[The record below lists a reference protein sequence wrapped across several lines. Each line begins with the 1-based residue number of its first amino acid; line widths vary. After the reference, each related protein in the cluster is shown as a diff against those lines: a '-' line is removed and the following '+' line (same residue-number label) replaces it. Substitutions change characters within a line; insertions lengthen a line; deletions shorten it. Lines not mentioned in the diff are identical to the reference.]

1 MNLFT
6 TTKKAINAVIEQLAS
21 QGGVFAGVTP
31 AMLSAMAVE
40 PPRDA
45 AHGDMACNAA
55 MVLAGQ
61 LKQNPRVLADTL
73 AEALRSLDGVVDV
86 QVAGAGFINLRFAPH
101 VWQGVIGDILA
112 EGIGYGN
119 SQIGQGAAV
128 NVEYVSANPTGPMHI
143 GHARGAVVG
152 DAMSRLLQK
161 AGHHVTKEYYINDA
175 GAQVD
180 KLAKSAFVR
189 YRQACGEVIHEIP
202 EGLYPGDYLIPVGE
216 ALLHTYG
223 RELGTWDE
231 ARWLPVVR
239 SFTLDSMMLMIKQDL
254 ADLGI
259 THDVFTSELALHEA
273 GRVQAMAGWL
283 LENGLAYRGVLEA
296 PKGKTPDDWE
306 AAEQLL
312 FKATDFGDDSDR
324 PIQKSNGAWTY
335 FAGDV
340 AYTEDKLK
348 RGFHQLVMVLGADHG
363 GYVKRMQAAVKAL
376 SEGKATLNVQLCQ
389 LVKFLDNGEPVK
401 MSKRAGTFT
410 TVRDVIDAV
419 GRDVVRFIMLT
430 RKPEQPL
437 DFDLAKVTEKS
448 RENPVFY
455 VQYAHTRC
463 KSVVRQAQE
472 QLPEAV
478 RLSQSPT
485 PQMLALLHREEEL
498 ALIRVLANWPRIV
511 ESAAAARE
519 AHRIAFYVQEVAAA
533 FHAFWN
539 QGSDNIALRFVQK
552 DALEE
557 SAARLALA
565 HAVATVIASGLHV
578 LGVEPLDVM

>member
-1 MNLFT
+1 MNLFNE
-6 TTKKAINAVIEQLAS
+6 TKTKIIAIIEALGAE
-21 QGGVFAGVTP
+21 GGVYAGVTP
-31 AMLSAMAVE
+31 EMLVNIAVE

-45 AHGDMACNAA
+45 SHGDMACNAA

-61 LKQNPRVLADTL
+61 LKQNPRALADVLA
-73 AEALRSLDGVVDV
+73 ERLRGLDGITQVE
-86 QVAGAGFINLRFAPH
+86 VAGAGFINLRFVPI
-101 VWQGVIGDILA
+101 VWQSVISDILSH
-112 EGIGYGN
+112 GVGYGN
-119 SQIGQGAAV
+119 SEIGLGKKV

-152 DAMSRLLQK
+152 DAMSLLLQK
-161 AGHHVTKEYYINDA
+161 AGYDVTKEYYINDA

-216 ALLHTYG
+216 SLLQAYG

-231 ARWLPVVR
+231 ERWLPVVR
-239 SFTLDSMMLMIKQDL
+239 TFTLDAMMVMIKQDL

-259 THDVFTSELALHEA
+259 VHDVFTSELSLHEA
-273 GRVQAMAGWL
+273 GRVQAMADWL
-283 LENGLAYRGVLEA
+283 VAKGLAYRGLLEA

-312 FKATDFGDDSDR
+312 FKATEFGDDSDR
-324 PIQKSNGAWTY
+324 PIQKSNGGWTY

-348 RGFHQLVMVLGADHG
+348 RGFEQLVMVLGADHG
-363 GYVKRMQAAVKAL
+363 GYVKRMQAVVKAL
-376 SEGKATLNVQLCQ
+376 SGGKASINVQLCQ

-463 KSVVRQAQE
+463 KSLLRQALE

-478 RLSQSPT
+478 PLSETPT
-485 PQMLALLHREEEL
+485 KEMLALLHREEEL
-498 ALIRVLANWPRIV
+498 SLIRLLANWPRMV
-511 ESAAAARE
+511 ESAAVARE
-519 AHRIAFYVQEVAAA
+519 AHRVAFYIQEVAAA
-533 FHAFWN
+533 FHSFWN
-539 QGSDNIALRFVQK
+539 LGSDNIALRFVQK
-552 DALEE
+552 DAIEE

-565 HAVATVIASGLHV
+565 RAVATVLASGLHV
-578 LGVEPLDVM
+578 LGVEPLETM

>member
-1 MNLFT
+1 MNLFNE
-6 TTKKAINAVIEQLAS
+6 TKLKIIAEIEYLGAE
-21 QGGVFAGVTP
+21 GGVFAGVTRE
-31 AMLSAMAVE
+31 MLVNVAVE

-45 AHGDMACNAA
+45 SHGDMACNAA

-61 LKQNPRVLADTL
+61 LKQSPRALADAL
-73 AEALRSLDGVVDV
+73 AERLRTLDGVTQVD
-86 QVAGAGFINLRFAPH
+86 VAGAGFINLRFAPI
-101 VWQGVIGDILA
+101 VWQSVVRDILRD
-112 EGIGYGN
+112 GVGYGN
-119 SQIGQGAAV
+119 SEIGAGKKV

-152 DAMSRLLQK
+152 DAMSLLLQK
-161 AGHHVTKEYYINDA
+161 AGYDVTKEYYINDA

-189 YRQACGEVIHEIP
+189 YRQACGEVINEIP

-216 ALLHTYG
+216 GLLQEYG

-231 ARWLPVVR
+231 ERWLPMVR
-239 SFTLDSMMLMIKQDL
+239 AFTLDAMMVMIKQDL

-259 THDVFTSELALHEA
+259 VHDVFTSEAGLHQA
-273 GRVQAMAGWL
+273 GRVQAMADWL
-283 LENGLAYRGVLEA
+283 VSKGLAYRGMLEA

-306 AAEQLL
+306 AGEQLL
-312 FKATDFGDDSDR
+312 FKASEFGDDSDR
-324 PIQKSNGAWTY
+324 PIQKTNGAWTY

-340 AYTEDKLK
+340 AYTDDKLK
-348 RGFHQLVMVLGADHG
+348 RGFEQLVMVLGADHG
-363 GYVKRMQAAVKAL
+363 GYVKRMQAVVKAL
-376 SEGKATLNVQLCQ
+376 SDGKASISVQLCQ

-410 TVRDVIDAV
+410 TVRDVIEAV
-419 GRDVVRFIMLT
+419 GKDVVRFIMLT

-463 KSVVRQAQE
+463 KSLLRQAAE
-472 QLPEAV
+472 QLPAALPLSEA
-478 RLSQSPT
+478 PT
-485 PQMLALLHREEEL
+485 AAMLALLHREEEL
-498 ALIRVLANWPRIV
+498 SLMRLLANWPRVV
-511 ESAAAARE
+511 ESAALARE

-539 QGSDNIALRFVQK
+539 LGSDNIALRFVQK
-552 DALEE
+552 DAIEE

-565 HAVATVIASGLHV
+565 RAVATVIASGLHV
-578 LGVEPLDVM
+578 LGVEPMEVM